1 MECDMFADG
10 DQSSI
15 AMWTAIS
22 AIITALIGAALTAFN
37 TWIGYRLKTMIKD
50 NTAITAQTKDS
61 VNGRMDELLEVEKK
75 VSYEQGIR
83 QGKAEAA
90 KKEPP
95 RPEDLKR

>member
-1 MECDMFADG
+1 
-10 DQSSI
+10 
-15 AMWTAIS
+15 
-22 AIITALIGAALTAFN
+22 
-37 TWIGYRLKTMIKD
+37 
-50 NTAITAQTKDS
+50 
-61 VNGRMDELLEVEKK
+61 VEKK